1 MLRLFPSR
9 YIRRTAHA
17 PAGEKPG
24 FGLNSP
30 FERQGKPAI
39 ATLMG
44 MRMTGRDSR
53 QIFFIVAGIVFASLA
68 AAIIFWRHTT
78 SQAAQTTARPSVP
91 VTVTEAT
98 VRDVPIYSHAL
109 GTVQALNTVAIRAQ
123 VNGQIVSIN
132 FRQGQEVHQGDVL
145 AKIDPAPLKAALDQA
160 IAKKT
165 QDEAQLIAAQKDL
178 ARFKTLALKSYE
190 TQQNVDLQVAKV
202 DPAKATID
210 ADQAAI
216 EAAQTQLDYATIT
229 APIDGV
235 VGFRQIDV
243 GNIIHTTDVNPLTV
257 LTQIKPTT
265 VICTLPQSYLGLV
278 REAMLRG
285 EVKVS
290 AFDQDGKNQLADGKL
305 LLINNQIDQTTS
317 TIQLKAE
324 FPNDDQ
330 RLWPGEFVRVQL
342 LITTRKNVVTIP
354 AVALQHGPEGYYV
367 WVVKADETVEQR
379 PIEAFQADEDI
390 VIATKGL
397 NAGETV
403 VLEGQSRLD
412 VGAHV
417 AIRSPKTPVAQQPD
431 NS

>member
-1 MLRLFPSR
+1 
-9 YIRRTAHA
+9 
-17 PAGEKPG
+17 
-24 FGLNSP
+24 
-30 FERQGKPAI
+30 
-39 ATLMG
+39 
-44 MRMTGRDSR
+44 MTGRDSR
-53 QIFFIVAGIVFASLA
+53 QIFFIVAGIAFASLA

-78 SQAAQTTARPSVP
+78 SQAAQTTAQPSVP
-91 VTVTEAT
+91 VTVTEAA

-145 AKIDPAPLKAALDQA
+145 AKIDPAPFKAAFDQA
-160 IAKKT
+160 IAKKS

-178 ARFKTLALKSYE
+178 ARFKALALKSFE
-190 TQQNVDLQVAKV
+190 TQQNVDLQQAKV
-202 DPAKATID
+202 DTAKATID

-235 VGFRQIDV
+235 VGFRQIDI

-265 VICTLPQSYLGLV
+265 VVCTLPQSFLGLL

-285 EVKVS
+285 EVKVLT
-290 AFDQDGKNQLADGKL
+290 FDQDGKNKVAEGKL

-324 FPNDDQ
+324 FANDDQ

-354 AVALQHGPEGYYV
+354 AVALQRGPEGYYV

-412 VGAHV
+412 VGTHV

-431 NS
+431 SSG

>member
-1 MLRLFPSR
+1 
-9 YIRRTAHA
+9 
-17 PAGEKPG
+17 
-24 FGLNSP
+24 
-30 FERQGKPAI
+30 
-39 ATLMG
+39 
-44 MRMTGRDSR
+44 MTGRDSR
-53 QIFFIVAGIVFASLA
+53 QIFFIGAAIAFASLA
-68 AAIIFWRHTT
+68 AVIIFWRHTT
-78 SQAAQTTARPSVP
+78 SQAAQTAARSSVP

-98 VRDVPIYSHAL
+98 VHDVPIYSHAL

-145 AKIDPAPLKAALDQA
+145 AKIDPAPFKAALDQA
-160 IAKKT
+160 IAKKS
-165 QDEAQLIAAQKDL
+165 QDEAQLVAAQKDL
-178 ARFKTLALKSYE
+178 ARFKALALKSFE
-190 TQQNVDLQVAKV
+190 TQQNVDLQQAKV
-202 DPAKATID
+202 DTTKATID

-235 VGFRQIDV
+235 VGFRQLDI

-265 VICTLPQSYLGLV
+265 VICTLPQSFLGLV

-285 EVKVS
+285 EVKVT
-290 AFDQDGKNQLADGKL
+290 AFDQDGKNKLAEGKL

-324 FPNDDQ
+324 FPNDDD
-330 RLWPGEFVRVQL
+330 RLWPGEFVRVSL

-354 AVALQHGPEGYYV
+354 AVALQRGPEGYYV

-379 PIEAFQADEDI
+379 PIEVFQADEDV
-390 VIATKGL
+390 VIAIKGL

-417 AIRSPKTPVAQQPD
+417 AIRSPEPPVAQQPD

>member
-1 MLRLFPSR
+1 
-9 YIRRTAHA
+9 
-17 PAGEKPG
+17 
-24 FGLNSP
+24 
-30 FERQGKPAI
+30 
-39 ATLMG
+39 MG
-44 MRMTGRDSR
+44 MRIIGRDSR
-53 QIFFIVAGIVFASLA
+53 QILFIVAGIALASLA
-68 AAIIFWRHTT
+68 AVIIFWRHTT
-78 SQAAQTTARPSVP
+78 SQASQAAARPSVP

-98 VRDVPIYSHAL
+98 TRDVPIYSHAL

-145 AKIDPAPLKAALDQA
+145 AKIDPAPFKAALDQA
-160 IAKKT
+160 IAKKS
-165 QDEAQLIAAQKDL
+165 QDEAQLVAAQKDL
-178 ARFKTLALKSYE
+178 ARFKALALKSFE
-190 TQQNVDLQVAKV
+190 TQQNVDQQQAKV
-202 DPAKATID
+202 DTTKATID

-235 VGFRQIDV
+235 VGFRQLDV
-243 GNIIHTTDVNPLTV
+243 GNIIHTTDTNPLTV

-285 EVKVS
+285 DVKVT
-290 AFDQDGKNQLADGKL
+290 AFDQDGKHKIAEGKL

-324 FPNDDQ
+324 FANDDE
-330 RLWPGEFVRVQL
+330 RLWPGEFVRVSL

-354 AVALQHGPEGYYV
+354 AVALQRGPEGYYV
-367 WVVKADETVEQR
+367 WVVKPDETVEQR
-379 PIEAFQADEDI
+379 PIDAFQADEDL

-412 VGAHV
+412 VGTHV
-417 AIRSPKTPVAQQPD
+417 AIRAPKPPAAQQPD

>member
-1 MLRLFPSR
+1 
-9 YIRRTAHA
+9 
-17 PAGEKPG
+17 
-24 FGLNSP
+24 
-30 FERQGKPAI
+30 
-39 ATLMG
+39 MG
-44 MRMTGRDSR
+44 MRRTGRDSR
-53 QIFFIVAGIVFASLA
+53 QIFFVVAGIAFASLA
-68 AAIIFWRHTT
+68 AAIIFWRHTS
-78 SQAAQTTARPSVP
+78 SQAAQTAARPTVP

-98 VRDVPIYSHAL
+98 IHDVPIYSHAL

-123 VNGQIVSIN
+123 VTGQIVSIN

-160 IAKKT
+160 IAKKS
-165 QDEAQLIAAQKDL
+165 QDEAQLVAAQKDL

-190 TQQNVDLQVAKV
+190 TQQNVDLQQAKV
-202 DPAKATID
+202 DTAKATID

-235 VGFRQIDV
+235 VGFRQIDI
-243 GNIIHTTDVNPLTV
+243 GNIIHTTDASPLTV

-265 VICTLPQSYLGLV
+265 VICTLPQSFLGLI

-285 EVKVS
+285 EVKVL
-290 AFDQDGKNQLADGKL
+290 AFDQDGKNQLAEGKL
-305 LLINNQIDQTTS
+305 LLVNNQIDQTTS

-324 FPNDDQ
+324 FPNEDE
-330 RLWPGEFVRVQL
+330 RLWPGEFVRVHL

-354 AVALQHGPEGYYV
+354 ALALQRGPDGYYV
-367 WVVKADETVEQR
+367 WVVKPDDTVEQR
-379 PIEAFQADEDI
+379 PIEAFQADEDV

-412 VGAHV
+412 AGTHV
-417 AIRSPKTPVAQQPD
+417 AIRSPKTPAPQQPD

>member
-1 MLRLFPSR
+1 MW
-9 YIRRTAHA
+9 
-17 PAGEKPG
+17 
-24 FGLNSP
+24 
-30 FERQGKPAI
+30 
-39 ATLMG
+39 

-53 QIFFIVAGIVFASLA
+53 QIFFIVAGIAFASLA
-68 AAIIFWRHTT
+68 AGIIFWRHTT
-78 SQAAQTTARPSVP
+78 SQAAQTAARPLVP

-98 VRDVPIYSHAL
+98 VHDVPIYSHAL

-145 AKIDPAPLKAALDQA
+145 ARIDPAPFKAALDQA
-160 IAKKT
+160 IAKKN

-178 ARFKTLALKSYE
+178 ARFKALALKSFE
-190 TQQNVDLQVAKV
+190 TQQNVDLQQAKV
-202 DPAKATID
+202 DTAKATID

-235 VGFRQIDV
+235 VGFRQIDI

-265 VICTLPQSYLGLV
+265 VICTLPQSFLGLV

-285 EVKVS
+285 EVKVL
-290 AFDQDGKNQLADGKL
+290 AFDQDGKNQLAEGKL

-324 FPNDDQ
+324 FPNEDQ
-330 RLWPGEFVRVQL
+330 RLWPGEFVRVRL

-354 AVALQHGPEGYYV
+354 AVALQRGPEGFYV
-367 WVVKADETVEQR
+367 WVVKPDETVEQR
-379 PIEAFQADEDI
+379 PIEAFQADEDL

-412 VGAHV
+412 VGTHV

-431 NS
+431 SSG

>member
-1 MLRLFPSR
+1 
-9 YIRRTAHA
+9 
-17 PAGEKPG
+17 
-24 FGLNSP
+24 
-30 FERQGKPAI
+30 
-39 ATLMG
+39 MG
-44 MRMTGRDSR
+44 MRITGRDSR
-53 QIFFIVAGIVFASLA
+53 QIFFIVAGIAFASLA
-68 AAIIFWRHTT
+68 AAIIFWRHTS
-78 SQAAQTTARPSVP
+78 SQAAQTAARSAVP

-178 ARFKTLALKSYE
+178 ARFKALALKSFE
-190 TQQNVDLQVAKV
+190 TQQNVDLQQAKV
-202 DPAKATID
+202 DTNKATID

-235 VGFRQIDV
+235 VGFRQIDI

-290 AFDQDGKNQLADGKL
+290 AFDQDGKNQLAEGKL

-324 FPNDDQ
+324 FPNEDQ
-330 RLWPGEFVRVQL
+330 RLWPGEFVRVRL

-354 AVALQHGPEGYYV
+354 ALALQRGPEGFYV
-367 WVVKADETVEQR
+367 WIVKPDETVEQR
-379 PIEAFQADEDI
+379 PIEVFQADEDI

-403 VLEGQSRLD
+403 VVEGQSRLD
-412 VGAHV
+412 AGIRV

>member
-1 MLRLFPSR
+1 
-9 YIRRTAHA
+9 
-17 PAGEKPG
+17 
-24 FGLNSP
+24 
-30 FERQGKPAI
+30 
-39 ATLMG
+39 MG
-44 MRMTGRDSR
+44 MRITGRDSR
-53 QIFFIVAGIVFASLA
+53 QIFFIIAGIAVASLA

-78 SQAAQTTARPSVP
+78 SQAAQTAARPSVP
-91 VTVTEAT
+91 VTVIEAA
-98 VRDVPIYSHAL
+98 VHDVPIYSHAL

-190 TQQNVDLQVAKV
+190 TQQNVDLQQAKV
-202 DPAKATID
+202 DTAKATID

-285 EVKVS
+285 EVKVV
-290 AFDQDGKNQLADGKL
+290 ALDQDGKNQVAEGKL

-354 AVALQHGPEGYYV
+354 AVALQRGPEGYYV

-379 PIEAFQADEDI
+379 PIEAFQADEDV

-403 VLEGQSRLD
+403 VLDGQSRLD
-412 VGAHV
+412 VGTHV

-431 NS
+431 NSG